1 MVIDRES
8 TKYDSITTNCFLFS
22 ENFLCGYKR
31 TFLLYMLPKIFL
43 KFIISISIY
52 VYLYLARYVLQNYSK
67 VSISLPA
74 IFTFELHTH
83 IHTYIRTQK
92 FPLHYEE
99 QFLFNI
105 KFWWVSSWLYI
116 HISSSNLYI
125 TYDTYIFIFG
135 NLDATFN

>member
-1 MVIDRES
+1 MILLLQIASYSVKTS
-8 TKYDSITTNCFLFS
+8 CVVTKEHFCYICI
-22 ENFLCGYKR
+22 
-31 TFLLYMLPKIFL
+31 YMYIRIF
-43 KFIISISIY
+43 ISGQI
-52 VYLYLARYVLQNYSK
+52 LQNYSK

-74 IFTFELHTH
+74 IFTFELLD
-83 IHTYIRTQK
+83 IDTYIRTQK

-125 TYDTYIFIFG
+125 TYDTYIYLHLWELG
-135 NLDATFN
+135 CNLQLMNLQINKKIT